1 MKHREKKEFQGKD
14 LEDVIGEAEEYFEVS
29 KDELAYRVIKGKTSF
44 FGKERKIFI
53 SAWVKDKSEEEEL
66 KKFLEYFKGS
76 LSLSGNFNLTNAK
89 GDILIVD
96 YQGDDS
102 YIFTENHGE
111 LLNDSQYLLNRL
123 FPFIGKRIVTD
134 ADGYR
139 RKRESYL
146 RRLARRIAERV
157 RETGQE
163 ELLFPMGPNERRI
176 IHMVVNSMD
185 GVTSKSEE
193 EGYLK
198 RVRVTKMRHD

>member
-1 MKHREKKEFQGKD
+1 MKHREKKEFQGKN
-14 LEDVIGEAEEYFEVS
+14 LEEVIGEAEEYFGVS

-66 KKFLEYFKGS
+66 KKFLEYFRRS
-76 LSLSGNFNLTNAK
+76 LSLSGNFNLINAK

-111 LLNDSQYLLNRL
+111 LLNDFQYLLNRL
-123 FPFIGKRIVTD
+123 FPFIGKRIITD
-134 ADGYR
+134 ANGYR
-139 RKRESYL
+139 REREAYL

-198 RVRVTKMRHD
+198 RVRITKMRHD